1 MHRISTG
8 WSEKAY
14 RSWILWASRS
24 SGKGWWEWGG
34 GCLREEAAKGHI
46 SWVSGLDMIHRKL
59 YPESKDYPHNSAVS
73 GNITPWVKQVPC
85 LHLANLSTK
94 VAKAG
99 CSTVYTVTFRAMI
112 WHSLKQSCSQS
123 QSSLVFDEPGI
134 KALVGERWEQMERL
148 SVLWNP
154 QPRPPRVTTCEG
166 SCKFVQRRSPAV
178 SAELPECPIFCLGT
192 ED

>member
-1 MHRISTG
+1 
-8 WSEKAY
+8 
-14 RSWILWASRS
+14 
-24 SGKGWWEWGG
+24 
-34 GCLREEAAKGHI
+34 
-46 SWVSGLDMIHRKL
+46 MIHHLKS

-112 WHSLKQSCSQS
+112 WHSLKQVASQES
-123 QSSLVFDEPGI
+123 VFTGFWWAWNQSLGW
-134 KALVGERWEQMERL
+134 WEVRANERL

-154 QPRPPRVTTCEG
+154 SRPSPRVTTCEG
-166 SCKFVQRRSPAV
+166 SCKFVQRKGSPAV
-178 SAELPECPIFCLGT
+178 SAELPECPIFLPWHWGLIPYLAQNCIWSFIPL
-192 ED
+192 DNKC